1 MSVST
6 VGGQSALAIQ
16 QLVAMRAQ
24 FDDLQRQLSTGQK
37 SSTYAGL
44 GVNSGVTVSLNA
56 QLAAISGYDSTI
68 GNVGTRISLMNTA
81 LGQMT
86 SITSNV
92 KAAMVQA
99 NTTGAGNG
107 NGPSV
112 AQQTAQSSLDQ
123 LLGLLNTQAAGRY
136 LFSGR
141 ATDQPAVET
150 TDHILNGN
158 GSQAGLKQLI
168 SERTQA
174 DLGASGLGRLVISQ
188 PSSTDVSVAEDST
201 SPFGLKLAS
210 VTSNLTNATVSPPTG
225 APASLDIDLS
235 GGNPNAGETVSLR
248 FNLPDGT
255 SQNLTLTATNSATP
269 SAGQFTIGATSAD
282 TALNLQNAVTA
293 GITTLGATS
302 LTAASAVAASNDFFD
317 ADLNNPPQRVNGPPF
332 DTATGM
338 TAGTAANSVVWY
350 TGEPGTGPARATATA
365 RIDTSLSVSYGAR
378 ANEQGFR
385 DIVQN
390 IATLAALPISASDPN
405 AAQLSSA
412 LNQRL
417 NVNLSGVPGAQTIT
431 NIATDLASAQTAMK
445 AASDRHSQTSATLG
459 DFLQSI
465 EGVSSEQV
473 GTELLALQTRMQAAM
488 QTTAM
493 LFQTSLVNYM
503 K

>member
-1 MSVST
+1 
-6 VGGQSALAIQ
+6 
-16 QLVAMRAQ
+16 
-24 FDDLQRQLSTGQK
+24 
-37 SSTYAGL
+37 
-44 GVNSGVTVSLNA
+44 
-56 QLAAISGYDSTI
+56 
-68 GNVGTRISLMNTA
+68 
-81 LGQMT
+81 
-86 SITSNV
+86 
-92 KAAMVQA
+92 
-99 NTTGAGNG
+99 
-107 NGPSV
+107 
-112 AQQTAQSSLDQ
+112 
-123 LLGLLNTQAAGRY
+123 
-136 LFSGR
+136 
-141 ATDQPAVET
+141 
-150 TDHILNGN
+150 
-158 GSQAGLKQLI
+158 
-168 SERTQA
+168 
-174 DLGASGLGRLVISQ
+174 
-188 PSSTDVSVAEDST
+188 
-201 SPFGLKLAS
+201 
-210 VTSNLTNATVSPPTG
+210 
-225 APASLDIDLS
+225 
-235 GGNPNAGETVSLR
+235 
-248 FNLPDGT
+248 
-255 SQNLTLTATNSATP
+255 LTATNGATP

-317 ADLNNPPQRVNGPPF
+317 ADINNPPQRVNGPPF

-417 NVNLSGVPGAQTIT
+417 NINLSGVPGAQTIT

-493 LFQTSLVNYM
+493 LFQTSLVNYI

>member
-6 VGGQSALAIQ
+6 VGGNSALGIQ

-44 GVNSGVTVSLNA
+44 GLSRGVTVSLNA
-56 QLAAISGYDSTI
+56 QLSAISGYDSTI
-68 GNVGTRISLMNTA
+68 QNVGTRIDLMNTA

-99 NTTGAGNG
+99 NTTGLGNG
-107 NGPSV
+107 GPSV

-123 LLGLLNTQAAGRY
+123 LLGLLNTQAGGRY

-141 ATDQPAVET
+141 ATDTPAVET
-150 TDHILNGN
+150 TDHIINGN
-158 GSQAGLKQLI
+158 GTQAGLKQLI

-174 DLGASGLGRLVISQ
+174 DLGADGLGRLVISQ
-188 PSSTDVSVAEDST
+188 PSATDVSVAEDST

-210 VTSNLTNATVSPPTG
+210 VTSNLNNAAATGPTG
-225 APASLDIDLS
+225 VPASLDVDLS
-235 GGNPNAGETVSLR
+235 GGNPNAGDTISLR

-255 SQNLTLTATNSATP
+255 SQNLTLTATNSGTP
-269 SAGQFTIGATSAD
+269 SAGQFSIGATPAD
-282 TALNLQNAVTA
+282 TALNLQNAITA
-293 GITTLGATS
+293 GVTTLGATS
-302 LTAASAVAASNDFFD
+302 LTAASAVSASNDFFD
-317 ADLNNPPQRVNGPPF
+317 ADIDNPPQRVDGPPF

-338 TAGTAANSVVWY
+338 TAGTTANSVIWY
-350 TGEPGTGPARATATA
+350 TGEPGSDPARATSTA
-365 RIDTSLSVSYGAR
+365 RIDSSLTVSYGAR

-390 IATLAALPISASDPN
+390 IATLAAMPISASDPN
-405 AAQLSSA
+405 AAELSTA

-417 NVNLSGVPGAQTIT
+417 TTNLSGVPGAQTIT
-431 NIATDLASAQTAMK
+431 NIATDLSSAQVAMK
-445 AASDRHSQTSATLG
+445 AATERHQQTTATLG

-465 EGVSSEQV
+465 EGVSNEQV
-473 GTELLALQTRMQAAM
+473 GTEILALQTRMQASM

-493 LFQTSLVNYM
+493 LFQTSLVNYL